1 MMKKFLSG
9 VLVTALVLGSVSF
22 ATPEKAE
29 AASVP
34 KATYTFNMN
43 GKNSKVVAVGRKGDN
58 ASLQTGGTPNM
69 PTEAQ
74 AKAIGAKLKYAKGK
88 NGKALYL
95 DRTKSYG
102 AQLKGV
108 NLGSKNMT
116 ISFWVK
122 VPSGMGEYNSMLF
135 AASDVSAENAKWFSI
150 TKGGAAWPNTG
161 APTIWSHVISN
172 GNTDKEEFP
181 WYNKN
186 GINDDG
192 EAVWEAGDAFSAKT
206 WTHVVLVIQATG
218 KDGTC
223 EYGTKGEAGYV
234 KGYHGYTYINGKPWG
249 NGTIAKKAVSAKNKF
264 FLGINAWDTPMKAYY
279 DDVMLWKGKAL
290 TAKQVKK
297 LYKSQK

>member
-9 VLVTALVLGSVSF
+9 VLVTALVLGSASF
-22 ATPEKAE
+22 AAPAKETE

-43 GKNSKVVAVGRKGDN
+43 GANKNVVAVGHKDPTAN
-58 ASLQTGGTPNM
+58 LTPAKTGVF
-69 PTEAQ
+69 PTEKD
-74 AKAIGAKLKYAKGK
+74 AKTLGAKLKYVKGK
-88 NGKALYL
+88 NGKALYI
-95 DRTKSYG
+95 DRTKAYG

-108 NLGSKNMT
+108 NLGAGDMT

-122 VPSGMGEYNSMLF
+122 VPSGMGEYNSMF
-135 AASDVSAENAKWFSI
+135 FGASDVSDTNAKWFSI
-150 TKGGAAWPNTG
+150 TKGGSAWPNTG
-161 APTIWSHVISN
+161 APVIWSHAMNN
-172 GNTDKEEFP
+172 GKDLGFP

-186 GINDDG
+186 GVNKKG
-192 EAVWEAGDAFSAKT
+192 EAVWEAGDAFSSKT
-206 WTHVVLVIQATG
+206 WTHVVLVIKTKG
-218 KDGTC
+218 KDSTC
-223 EYGTKGEAGYV
+223 EYGTKGEDGYV
-234 KGYHGYTYINGKPWG
+234 KGYHAYTYINGKAWG
-249 NGTIAKKAVSAKNKF
+249 NGTVVKGAISSKNKY